1 MKRNGHLDVMM
12 VEKQKLF
19 IDFGSGPNVSSLIH
33 YKELDYYTIS
43 VNKSE
48 REIYVNQKERR
59 DIEYFKLVTDEMFFF
74 DFSDLNNKCNNH
86 KADDWHCGAVLEHV
100 EPEKI
105 DGFLQNMLNHSKKDF
120 KGNLNI
126 DLTDHEGGFL
136 HYEDFKNPRW
146 SYIKNTL
153 KRDEWY
159 EKIRK
164 YFYISSYKEAF
175 KFRDE
180 QNRPTTLF
188 FTVSRK

>member
-19 IDFGSGPNVSSLIH
+19 IDFGSGPNVSNLIH